1 MGLFDMFKKKDAAP
15 SFPVVLAAD
24 AAGAFVKMEDIPDE
38 VFAQGILG
46 QGCGIDP
53 SEGKVYAPCDGEI
66 TQALDT
72 LHAFGITTPGGVE
85 VLIHVGVDTVEMK
98 GDGFESKVKLG
109 SKVTKGQ
116 LLLTMDLDKI
126 KAAGHPAVVITVVT
140 NTDDFASVDVS
151 FISLTK
157 ILIPAR
163 NLLKTGGQMVCLI
176 KPQFEAGREKVGKK
190 GVVRDLAVHKE
201 VMEQVI
207 TYAKSLGFLIKGLD
221 FSPIRGPEGNIEY
234 LLYIQKMENG
244 AATFPEDE
252 WNEWQKVMDETIQ
265 AAQEHA
271 VKHAEDISG

>member
-66 TQALDT
+66 TQAPDT

-116 LLLTMDLDKI
+116 LPLTMDLNKI

-140 NTDDFASVDVS
+140 NTDDFASVDVVAS
-151 FISLTK
+151 GNVNPGDDMMKVNKQSG
-157 ILIPAR
+157 R
-163 NLLKTGGQMVCLI
+163 
-176 KPQFEAGREKVGKK
+176 FEKYRRHRLWACAAFG
-190 GVVRDLAVHKE
+190 L
-201 VMEQVI
+201 
-207 TYAKSLGFLIKGLD
+207 LGFLM
-221 FSPIRGPEGNIEY
+221 RGSSHWGKTMVRY
-234 LLYIQKMENG
+234 R
-244 AATFPEDE
+244 
-252 WNEWQKVMDETIQ
+252 
-265 AAQEHA
+265 
-271 VKHAEDISG
+271 